1 MLEAIGAAKL
11 PEDTQIGESRAF
23 DPCVIDGVEIDE
35 SVQQFTAGIRL
46 RHPICN
52 LAENGI
58 FVTIRVVEAR
68 SIDEDKSRAIDDASI
83 RGDAF
88 GS

>member
-1 MLEAIGAAKL
+1 MLEAIGAAKF
-11 PEDTQIGESRAF
+11 PEDTQVDERRAF
-23 DPCVIDGVEIDE
+23 DSCVIDGVEIDE
-35 SVQQFTAGIRL
+35 SVQKFTACICL
-46 RHPICN
+46 RHPIRN

-68 SIDEDKSRAIDDASI
+68 SVDEDKSRAIDDAPV